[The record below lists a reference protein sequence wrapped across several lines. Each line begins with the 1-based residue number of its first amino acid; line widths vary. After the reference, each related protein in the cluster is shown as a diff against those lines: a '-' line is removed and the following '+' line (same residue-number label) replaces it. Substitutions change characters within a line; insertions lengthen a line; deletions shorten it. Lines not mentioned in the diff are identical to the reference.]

1 MNDYESIGL
10 RKDNTS
16 FPLSLNAQY
25 HYDNQ
30 GQIKGIEAFVRDI
43 TVRKKAEEEIAYHAL
58 LLNKVN
64 DAVIGTDS
72 NFNIT
77 YWNKGAELMYGFTES
92 EALGKGSVELLSPI
106 YAPGERE
113 RIINE
118 LNDKGSS
125 TTIIR
130 TKHQNGNE
138 IIVEVNSTR
147 IMDEYGKISGYVVVY
162 RDITEH
168 KHAEETIK
176 QQADLIRMSFDAI
189 IVGKFD
195 GGIESWNEGAEKL
208 YGYSESEAVGHA
220 IYELLSTTYPISW
233 TRIEFELKNGG
244 IWEGELQH
252 LTKSGQKVI
261 VSSRIQVVKRD
272 DGTEVLLETN
282 RDITDRKKM
291 EVHNKNLLEEEKQL
305 SEELIATNEELQATT
320 EELRTS
326 NEELIYAQNS
336 LRDIINKLKIS
347 NRELEQFAYVASHD
361 LTEPLRMVSSFTQL
375 LERRYK
381 GQLDEDADDYI
392 DFIVEGAQRMK
403 NLIDDL
409 LAFSRLNTE
418 IKRI

>member
-1 MNDYESIGL
+1 MNMEKL
-10 RKDNTS
+10 
-16 FPLSLNAQY
+16 
-25 HYDNQ
+25 
-30 GQIKGIEAFVRDI
+30 
-43 TVRKKAEEEIAYHAL
+43 
-58 LLNKVN
+58 
-64 DAVIGTDS
+64 
-72 NFNIT
+72 
-77 YWNKGAELMYGFTES
+77 
-92 EALGKGSVELLSPI
+92 
-106 YAPGERE
+106 
-113 RIINE
+113 
-118 LNDKGSS
+118 
-125 TTIIR
+125 
-130 TKHQNGNE
+130 
-138 IIVEVNSTR
+138 
-147 IMDEYGKISGYVVVY
+147 SGYVVVY

-291 EVHNKNLLEEEKQL
+291 EVHNKNLLEEERQL